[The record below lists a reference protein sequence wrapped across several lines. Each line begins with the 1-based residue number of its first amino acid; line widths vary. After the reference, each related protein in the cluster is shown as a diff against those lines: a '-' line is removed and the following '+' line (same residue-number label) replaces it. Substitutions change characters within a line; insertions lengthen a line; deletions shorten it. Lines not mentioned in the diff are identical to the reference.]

1 MNTENLGRR
10 RIAGDKLPNDVS
22 MTTPTYSGMVGWE
35 QEGSD
40 GHLDDNARFRQVRSL
55 TFYKFDGRGF
65 LA

>member
-40 GHLDDNARFRQVRSL
+40 
-55 TFYKFDGRGF
+55 
-65 LA
+65 